1 MNQSVSRLLAFVVV
15 LQVLILASL
24 WTSHSLP
31 TAQAQLPDPGAQR
44 ERQLDE
50 LKSINTKLDKLIEV
64 IGSGKMMVQVQVV
77 PQDKK

>member
-24 WTSHSLP
+24 WTAHSLP

-50 LKSINTKLDKLIEV
+50 LKSINTKLDKLIDV

>member
-1 MNQSVSRLLAFVVV
+1 
-15 LQVLILASL
+15 
-24 WTSHSLP
+24 LP

-50 LKSINTKLDKLIEV
+50 LKSINTKLDKLIDV
-64 IGSGKMMVQVQVV
+64 IGSGKMVVQVQVV